1 MGLGNYELLNLG
13 QNFLGMLGNGL
24 SMGFSGGCM
33 GSYGNSYGIGNMLA
47 GGYGVPGT
55 QQMSD
60 GAMIGISLANA
71 FTQMG
76 SMALQSRCYMG
87 PAGGSSSGVTSTSIE
102 KQIEKIDKDIKDYE
116 AKKANPKIDAKFD
129 KAIKDAEE
137 SVKKAEKRVSELTSE
152 INSLNTDIGNLQT
165 QIDGEI
171 AKNENK
177 DNKKIDE
184 LNKQIKAKQEKI
196 NELKAEQTK
205 LNGEENVEGSVK
217 NLQAIVK
224 KAQDAKDKEIERVQA
239 EYGKEI
245 EKLKAK
251 RATLIENYN
260 QNLADKS
267 KVSDKF
273 DYTKYLNDAN
283 GIKDEGNLSKKDAVK
298 GFNSAFSKWVN
309 APEGEKE
316 KYKAQA
322 KAFYSYLNEKYTSE
336 IDDDMRNK
344 YRSLEGK
351 QPWGA

>member
-1 MGLGNYELLNLG
+1 MGIGNYELLNFG

-87 PAGGSSSGVTSTSIE
+87 PAGGSSNGVTSTSIE

-116 AKKANPKIDAKFD
+116 AKKANPKIDATYD

-137 SVKKAEKRVSELTSE
+137 SVKKAETRRDEIPGE
-152 INSLNTDIGNLQT
+152 INKLNETIANLEEQ
-165 QIDGEI
+165 
-171 AKNENK
+171 KNKETK
-177 DNKKIDE
+177 PEKIREIDE
-184 LNKQIKAKQEKI
+184 QIAAKKAEIEQLN
-196 NELKAEQTK
+196 AEQTK

-224 KAQDAKDKEIERVQA
+224 KAQDAKDKEIKRVQA
-239 EYGKEI
+239 EYDKEI

-344 YRSLEGK
+344 YRSLEGR